1 MQLVNGCVCC
11 EMSMGQW
18 LIRHVR
24 CARRDTPH
32 ATISAH
38 IASMGYV
45 RCARRDPSHIIP
57 WVTRS
62 KAQHRAQRGCDT
74 PHAMPL
80 VTRSKAQHRAQRGC
94 DTPYMIPWLTRHMCY
109 CICAAMMAL
118 GVMACESNSDQ
129 EMSFVDSVRAFSDGM
144 EYFDQDAPETRQL
157 LMRFL
162 PRIFVA
168 ADSLAPL
175 DFYAE
180 YLPDT
185 VASIGDTVD
194 IVGDPRTVTPRYL
207 RAIADIPGAYLD
219 YQPDFEQAMHTRNY
233 NPPLY
238 GRIYGATFSYAGK
251 NIDLLFLKYNAVFA
265 YSGLPAGIS
274 KSKQFAAN
282 LIGNSK
288 EWHELDIH
296 GAIHV
301 ILSRQDLRPVGV
313 LLAQHNHHRLYMR
326 GRDFE
331 WPLDNRV
338 AVSYSSLSNEP
349 YLIAQYADIP
359 NTPSVV
365 ERTVGNPF
373 HVDFLFNRSDKEP
386 FSAGY
391 DVIVLPAGGAQE
403 LSPTLALIPLDDPLY
418 TASIS
423 LGARRKLL
431 GIFELFYLN
440 GPPGMDYYTLPPLSN
455 LVDLATFWNVD
466 PQDERFFL
474 LSQRHMS
481 DFSSADVQ
489 PILEHQYP
497 RFYAMLQQIT
507 IPAVWYSSPADN

>member
-1 MQLVNGCVCC
+1 MGERSSTPCSWLMGVWC
-11 EMSMGQW
+11 EVSMKQW
-18 LIRHVR
+18 LTRHVRYARRDVLHATIGAHVASAGHVR

-32 ATISAH
+32 A
-38 IASMGYV
+38 
-45 RCARRDPSHIIP
+45 IP
-57 WVTRS
+57 WVTSS
-62 KAQHRAQRGCDT
+62 KARCRAQCRCDI
-74 PHAMPL
+74 PH
-80 VTRSKAQHRAQRGC
+80 
-94 DTPYMIPWLTRHMCY
+94 MIPWITRHMCY
-109 CICAAMMAL
+109 CVCIAMMAL
-118 GVMACESNSDQ
+118 GAVACESSSDQ
-129 EMSFVDSVRAFSDGM
+129 EMSFVDAVRAFPDGM

-157 LMRFL
+157 LMHFL

-175 DFYAE
+175 DFYTE

-185 VASIGDTVD
+185 RASIGDNID
-194 IVGDPRTVTPRYL
+194 IAGDPHTVTPRYL

-219 YQPDFEQAMHTRNY
+219 YQPDFEQAVHTRNY
-233 NPPLY
+233 SPPLY
-238 GRIYGATFSYAGK
+238 GRIYGATFSYAGES
-251 NIDLLFLKYNAVFA
+251 IDLLFLKYNAVFA
-265 YSGLPAGIS
+265 YSGLPAGIN
-274 KSKQFAAN
+274 KGKQFAAN
-282 LIGNSK
+282 LIGNIK

-296 GAIHV
+296 GAIHI
-301 ILSRQDLRPVGV
+301 ILSRQDLRPIGV

-331 WPLDNRV
+331 WPVDNRV

-455 LVDLATFWNVD
+455 LVDLAIFWNVD
-466 PQDERFFL
+466 PQDERYFL
-474 LSQRHMS
+474 LSQRHMT

>member
-1 MQLVNGCVCC
+1 MEEQFCTPCSWL
-11 EMSMGQW
+11 MGVWYEVSIKQW
-18 LIRHVR
+18 HIRHVH

-32 ATISAH
+32 ATTSAH
-38 IASMGYV
+38 IASAGHV
-45 RCARRDPSHIIP
+45 HCARRDTPHAIP
-57 WVTRS
+57 WVTRF
-62 KAQHRAQRGCDT
+62 KERCRAQRECDM
-74 PHAMPL
+74 PH
-80 VTRSKAQHRAQRGC
+80 
-94 DTPYMIPWLTRHMCY
+94 MIPWLTRHMYY
-109 CICAAMMAL
+109 CVCVSMMAL
-118 GVMACESNSDQ
+118 GTVACESTSNQ
-129 EMSFVDSVRAFSDGM
+129 EMPFVDAVRAFPDGM
-144 EYFDQDAPETRQL
+144 EYFDQDAPVTRQL

-168 ADSLAPL
+168 TDSLTPL

-180 YLPDT
+180 YLPNT
-185 VASIGDTVD
+185 EASIGDNVD

-207 RAIADIPGAYLD
+207 RSIADIPGAYLD
-219 YQPDFEQAMHTRNY
+219 YQPDFVQTLHTRNHD
-233 NPPLY
+233 PPLY
-238 GRIYGATFSYAGK
+238 GRIYGATFSYAGQS
-251 NIDLLFLKYNAVFA
+251 IDLLFLKYNAVFA

-274 KSKQFAAN
+274 AGKQFAAN
-282 LIGNSK
+282 LIGNIK

-301 ILSRQDLRPVGV
+301 ILSRQDLRPVGI

-331 WPLDNRV
+331 WPLDNRIAV
-338 AVSYSSLSNEP
+338 AYSSLSNEP
-349 YLIAQYADIP
+349 YLIAQYADDADAP
-359 NTPSVV
+359 FVV

-373 HVDFLFNRSDKEP
+373 HVDFLFGRSDKEP
-386 FSAGY
+386 VSAGH

-455 LVDLATFWNVD
+455 LVDLAIFWNVD
-466 PQDERFFL
+466 PQDEQYFL
-474 LSQRHMS
+474 LAQRHMT
-481 DFSSADVQ
+481 DFSSADVT

-497 RFYAMLQQIT
+497 RFYTILQQTT
-507 IPAVWYSSPADN
+507 IPAMWYSSSADN